1 MRLVYASLDPLLA
14 EEPGPA
20 AGFARM
26 AAALERAGH
35 EVVALCIGGEGR
47 LPGVSRT
54 VRLTPSNGA
63 RLVADHL
70 SGGEWEGLAAGLE
83 AFWQNDKLIRA
94 LRVEHQRAPLDAV
107 VERMAPFTY
116 GMQALCAKLAVPHV
130 YEVRDPAAWDTW
142 PAMELELQRIAHAV
156 HQFAARRTDMIFAA
170 SEELAAEYRDITP
183 VPVRTLADHTVPVA
197 RRRHR
202 GQRFRV
208 GVAGPLSRFA
218 DLPLLRAATEHLP
231 RDVVVQVSD
240 RWPSDLDAG
249 IVLPASRPD
258 GYAARLSRYLA
269 AGLPVVVSEG
279 SLGDRLLPAERK
291 AVYKVDDPR
300 SLAGAMV
307 AVSRLDATP
316 ATPPPSPWDI
326 DAEAVSEG
334 LDHLSRGSRLGQEV

>member
-1 MRLVYASLDPLLA
+1 VRLVYASLDPLLM
-14 EEPGPA
+14 EEPGA
-20 AGFARM
+20 AGDFASM

-35 EVVALCIGGEGR
+35 EVVALCVGGEGR
-47 LPGVSRT
+47 LSGVSRT
-54 VRLTPSNGA
+54 VRLRPSNGA

-70 SGGEWEGLAAGLE
+70 AAGEWDGLATGIE

-156 HQFAARRTDMIFAA
+156 HQFAARRTEMIFTAT
-170 SEELAAEYRDITP
+170 EELAAEYRDITP
-183 VPVRTLADHTVPVA
+183 VPVRTLADHSAVVIS
-197 RRRHR
+197 RRRR
-202 GQRFRV
+202 AGRFTV
-208 GVAGPLSRFA
+208 GLAGPLSRFD
-218 DLPLLRAATEHLP
+218 DLPLLRAASEHLP
-231 RDVVVQVSD
+231 RDVVVQVGD
-240 RWPSDLDAG
+240 RWPAGFDAG
-249 IVLPASRPD
+249 MVLPASRPD

-300 SLAGAMV
+300 SLARAMV
-307 AVSRLDATP
+307 AVSQLETAP
-316 ATPPPSPWDI
+316 AAPPPSPWDI
-326 DAEAVSEG
+326 DAEAISEG
-334 LDHLSRGSRLGQEV
+334 LDHLARRS